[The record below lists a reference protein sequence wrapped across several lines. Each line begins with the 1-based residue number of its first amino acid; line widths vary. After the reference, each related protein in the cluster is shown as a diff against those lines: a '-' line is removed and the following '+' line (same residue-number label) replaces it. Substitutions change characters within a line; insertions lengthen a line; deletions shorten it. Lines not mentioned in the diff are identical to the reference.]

1 MFPGAVCIGS
11 AVQQLGLSKNK
22 TLWNAG
28 YIHKIFIYPSYFSLK
43 QPQLYQNLLTALEIA
58 SSGSIC
64 SHVSIYV
71 KAWPDTQLHPMA
83 ALVFHICRS
92 RTIRRP
98 LAAALV
104 RNLSKAWQ
112 KSGSW
117 IFYTLHLAKLEEKND
132 TMISQNNLSNASP
145 KAAGGAFGCAPVSW
159 MNWVQALSPRLIN
172 CMLWCFFLFFF
183 FFRVK
188 EWYDEILWRY
198 IMIEYTV

>member
-1 MFPGAVCIGS
+1 MLRFVWSGRQILTIFFWYVSWCGLYWLSS
-11 AVQQLGLSKNK
+11 ATAWVIKEQN
-22 TLWNAG
+22 TLKCRL
-28 YIHKIFIYPSYFSLK
+28 HSQDIYPSYFFLK

-104 RNLSKAWQ
+104 WNLSKAWQ

-117 IFYTLHLAKLEEKND
+117 IFYTLHFAKLEETND
-132 TMISQNNLSNASP
+132 TLMISQNNLSNASP
-145 KAAGGAFGCAPVSW
+145 RRPAELLDARQCRGWICGSIITKA
-159 MNWVQALSPRLIN
+159 
-172 CMLWCFFLFFF
+172 
-183 FFRVK
+183 
-188 EWYDEILWRY
+188 Y
-198 IMIEYTV
+198 

>member
-1 MFPGAVCIGS
+1 MEFGEVGAHDPEIDQRNSSVKLDS
-11 AVQQLGLSKNK
+11 S
-22 TLWNAG
+22 WNAMLRFVWSG
-28 YIHKIFIYPSYFSLK
+28 RQILTNHFWYVSWCGLYWLSSATAWVIKEQNTLKCRLHSQDIYPSYFSLK

-104 RNLSKAWQ
+104 WNLSCLK
-112 KSGSW
+112 
-117 IFYTLHLAKLEEKND
+117 
-132 TMISQNNLSNASP
+132 
-145 KAAGGAFGCAPVSW
+145 
-159 MNWVQALSPRLIN
+159 
-172 CMLWCFFLFFF
+172 
-183 FFRVK
+183 
-188 EWYDEILWRY
+188 
-198 IMIEYTV
+198 